1 MARSRKTKSKPKRR
15 NAAGHLSG
23 FESQVAAV
31 LDEQS
36 VEYDYE
42 TIKLLYRLP
51 SPEHRYTPDFT
62 TGDIIIE
69 AKGYFPYLAQVKMR
83 AVKECN
89 PDKDIRFVFMY
100 PHKLLPQRKITHAEW
115 AVKEGFMWTDLAGL
129 AKGDWYPIDSRVSD
143 A

>member
-1 MARSRKTKSKPKRR
+1 MARSRKTKSKRKRR

-51 SPEHRYTPDFT
+51 SPEHRYTPDFV

-69 AKGYFPYLAQVKMR
+69 AKGYMPYLAQQKML
-83 AVKECN
+83 AVKACN
-89 PDKDIRFVFMY
+89 PNKDIRFIFQK
-100 PHKLLPQRKITHAEW
+100 PHQLLPRRKITYAQWSEQH
-115 AVKEGFMWTDLAGL
+115 GFPWTDLIGL
-129 AKGDWYPIDSRVSD
+129 EKGEWYGIS
-143 A
+143 